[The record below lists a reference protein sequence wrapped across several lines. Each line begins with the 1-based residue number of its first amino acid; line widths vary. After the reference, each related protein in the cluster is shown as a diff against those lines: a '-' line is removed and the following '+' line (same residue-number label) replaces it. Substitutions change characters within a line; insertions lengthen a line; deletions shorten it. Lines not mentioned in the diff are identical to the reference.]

1 MVPPVLREAAFAGI
15 GLQVGLRFTMST
27 VREVGALLGRSSL
40 CIVGLMVACFGL
52 AVVLDLTT
60 SATLLDA
67 YLATT
72 PGGLYAVLAAAF
84 GSGAD
89 TTFVLAG
96 ADAAGARHGAA
107 RAARS
112 CACSCGRALTL
123 RLTRRCPGPWS

>member
-1 MVPPVLREAAFAGI
+1 
-15 GLQVGLRFTMST
+15 
-27 VREVGALLGRSSL
+27 
-40 CIVGLMVACFGL
+40 MVACFGL

-89 TTFVLAG
+89 TTFVLAVQ
-96 ADAAGARHGAA
+96 
-107 RAARS
+107 
-112 CACSCGRALTL
+112 TL
-123 RLTRRCPGPWS
+123 RVLVMVLLAPAVVRVLVAGPGVLAREVLS